1 MKHIN
6 LLSFVQAQGDLNPEL
21 FKKLMNNHR
30 LDITSNKKIKSQ
42 EIEGIKNLTYMILK
56 TNNNI
61 SILNNYFLNYT
72 IPQIGK
78 EFDLLRIGDNYIVNI
93 EIKSESTNYKIIKQQ
108 ERNRYYLSFLNKEIH
123 IYTYITT
130 DNKLSGLPKFN
141 SLLFR

>member
-130 DNKLSGLPKFN
+130 DNKLWGLPKFN